1 MFSQYGV
8 PETIVSD
15 NGPQYSSLEFA
26 EFAKGYGFNHVT
38 SSPYFPQS
46 NGQAESTVQTVKNLL
61 KDSTDHHMALL
72 TYRSTPF
79 PWCNLSPAKLLMGRR
94 IRSNI
99 PLIKDQLV
107 PKWEF
112 LEEFKNNNISVKE
125 NQKRVYDRRH
135 RTKPLPVLSDHADVW
150 ITGDTQ
156 PISGRVNASGDT
168 LRSYLVETPS
178 GQVRRNR
185 HHLNKVPETCHLSES
200 SNTILPQISS

>member
-1 MFSQYGV
+1 MAGSDLFHFKGANYILAVDYFSRYPDICKLSNTTSYSIIEAQKTMFSQHGV

-26 EFAKGYGFNHVT
+26 EFAKGYGFNHGT
-38 SSPYFPQS
+38 SSPYFQQS
-46 NGQAESTVQTVKNLL
+46 NEQAESTVQTVKNLL

-79 PWCNLSPAKLLMGRR
+79 QGCNLSPAKLLMGRR

-135 RTKPLPVLSDHADVW
+135 HFLYS
-150 ITGDTQ
+150 Q
-156 PISGRVNASGDT
+156 MT
-168 LRSYLVETPS
+168 LIYGSQET
-178 GQVRRNR
+178 RN
-185 HHLNKVPETCHLSES
+185 
-200 SNTILPQISS
+200 

>member
-61 KDSTDHHMALL
+61 KDSIDHHMALL
-72 TYRSTPF
+72 TYRSTQF

-99 PLIKDQLV
+99 LLIKAS
-107 PKWEF
+107 PKMGVF
-112 LEEFKNNNISVKE
+112 GGV
-125 NQKRVYDRRH
+125 QKQQH
-135 RTKPLPVLSDHADVW
+135 
-150 ITGDTQ
+150 I
-156 PISGRVNASGDT
+156 
-168 LRSYLVETPS
+168 
-178 GQVRRNR
+178 
-185 HHLNKVPETCHLSES
+185 C
-200 SNTILPQISS
+200 